1 MYDKGDPLE
10 KLEKMLDEAERA
22 FSKLSFEDK
31 VKNMN
36 VLFDLIEAAEELK
49 RLRRARVMLFLRLIA
64 LILIFIL
71 CISYFIWH
79 RSMQ

>member
-36 VLFDLIEAAEELK
+36 VLYDLIEAAEEIK

-79 RSMQ
+79 ISM

>member
-36 VLFDLIEAAEELK
+36 VLYDLIEAAEEIK

-79 RSMQ
+79 RSM

>member
-49 RLRRARVMLFLRLIA
+49 RLRRARVMTFLRLIA

-79 RSMQ
+79 RSM